1 GPQPVSARDFSA
13 AISTVMSSP
22 ASQSFSLSNQFR
34 DLVAGGATS
43 APQSIAVTNSLPTTA
58 TTTASLAS
66 QSYALLNQYLAGST
80 GRFDAGQIVASVSN
94 GATAGQVSFLT
105 RPQH

>member
-1 GPQPVSARDFSA
+1 
-13 AISTVMSSP
+13 
-22 ASQSFSLSNQFR
+22 
-34 DLVAGGATS
+34 
-43 APQSIAVTNSLPTTA
+43 VTNDARSTG

-80 GRFDAGQIVASVSN
+80 GRGDAGQIVASVSN
-94 GATAGQVSFLT
+94 GATAGQVSLLT